1 MVTSYETCPLTALR
15 EINLV
20 FYITTKIILAGIS
33 QTVKKVF

>member
-15 EINLV
+15 EINFV